1 MLSLKFGHNSFEQ
14 IDGLH
19 EIFGYLKMDTLLCPE
34 PSGHNGRVAEE

>member
-14 IDGLH
+14 IGGLY

-34 PSGHNGRVAEE
+34 PSGHSGKVAVG